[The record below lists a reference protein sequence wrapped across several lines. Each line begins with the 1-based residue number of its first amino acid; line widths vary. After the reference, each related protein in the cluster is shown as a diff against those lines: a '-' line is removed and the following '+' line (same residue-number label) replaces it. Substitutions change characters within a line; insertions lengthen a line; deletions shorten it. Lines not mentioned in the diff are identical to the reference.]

1 METFGRYEL
10 LRKLATGGMGA
21 VYLARQKGPVGFQKL
36 LVVKRLLPHLSEDD
50 EFLQMFLD
58 EARIAALLNHPN
70 IAQIYEM
77 GDVDGQYYIAMEYVH
92 GEPLGSLVPR
102 ASAHPGGFPLGL
114 RCRIIAEAAA
124 GLDAAHNARSP
135 SGRKLSLIH
144 RDVSPQNV
152 LVGFNGG
159 VKLIDFGVA
168 KAQGKLSQ
176 TVVGTIKGKHAY
188 MSPEQARGEPLDA
201 RSDVFGLGTVFY
213 ELLTGGRLFKR
224 ETEMATLKAVVGH
237 KIVPPSE
244 AVPGIP
250 KSLDPIVFKALARKR
265 DDRFTT
271 AGELQLALEE
281 FLQQEKLHGTSAHLA
296 AFMRDVYSD
305 ELEEERFAAEP
316 TMIYFDPRL
325 MARPGS
331 AAAAKPPASGTTSS
345 SGKAQA
351 PAKTPPRAPEPS
363 VSQSSTKAAAS
374 PEDPGVGPSAER
386 TSRTKENSGL
396 SRPEARPVKTREN
409 TGVSL
414 ADTRPL
420 HDEDARRPT
429 AKHEA
434 MRGEVRASTG
444 KFDAVREDASP
455 ARASTAK
462 HEAVRED
469 AGPARASAAKHEAVR
484 GEDTGSAR
492 SSAAKPEAVRAETGR
507 SSTAQ
512 FGAVRAE
519 TSKPTRPPEGSTGSR
534 SAAKPV
540 KASGDST
547 GSRSAAK
554 AVRAS
559 EDSVG
564 AKVPSK
570 TGRTEGSVSSA
581 RRPVRGNGPD
591 SDK

>member
-213 ELLTGGRLFKR
+213 ELLTNGRLFKR

-265 DDRFTT
+265 DDRFAT

-281 FLQQEKLHGTSAHLA
+281 FLQQEKLAGTSAHLA
-296 AFMRDVYSD
+296 AFMRDVYAD

-331 AAAAKPPASGTTSS
+331 AASAKAPATGTTPSA
-345 SGKAQA
+345 GKAQQA

-374 PEDPGVGPSAER
+374 PENSGVGNP
-386 TSRTKENSGL
+386 SRTKENSGL
-396 SRPEARPVKTREN
+396 SRPDARPVRTREN

-420 HDEDARRPT
+420 SDEDAGR
-429 AKHEA
+429 
-434 MRGEVRASTG
+434 
-444 KFDAVREDASP
+444 
-455 ARASTAK
+455 STAK
-462 HEAVRED
+462 HEAVRGE
-469 AGPARASAAKHEAVR
+469 AARSSTAKHEAVR
-484 GEDTGSAR
+484 ADA
-492 SSAAKPEAVRAETGR
+492 EAGR
-507 SSTAQ
+507 SSTAK
-512 FGAVRAE
+512 FGAVREDAA
-519 TSKPTRPPEGSTGSR
+519 KPSRAPEGSTGGRAAGKTARGPEDADSR
-534 SAAKPV
+534 PAAKAV
-540 KASGDST
+540 KAPGDTT

-554 AVRAS
+554 AVRAP

-564 AKVPSK
+564 GKVPAK
-570 TGRTEGSVSSA
+570 TPRPTEGSVSSA
-581 RRPVRGNGPD
+581 RRPARGGGPD

>member
-213 ELLTGGRLFKR
+213 ELLTNGRLFKR
-224 ETEMATLKAVVGH
+224 ESEMATLKAVVGF

-250 KSLDPIVFKALARKR
+250 KSLDAIVFKALARKR
-265 DDRFTT
+265 DDRFST

-296 AFMRDVYSD
+296 AFMRDVYAD

-325 MARPGS
+325 MARPG
-331 AAAAKPPASGTTSS
+331 AAAPKVTGTLPAQGKAPAKPPS
-345 SGKAQA
+345 
-351 PAKTPPRAPEPS
+351 PEPS
-363 VSQSSTKAAAS
+363 AVSQSSTKAAAT
-374 PEDPGVGPSAER
+374 PEDSGVARPPER
-386 TSRTKENSGL
+386 PVRTKENSGL
-396 SRPEARPVKTREN
+396 SRPEARPVRTREN
-409 TGVSL
+409 TGLSH
-414 ADTRPL
+414 ADTRPVRG
-420 HDEDARRPT
+420 DEDAGRTGEKSAGSTPEGPVAFRPT
-429 AKHEA
+429 AKP
-434 MRGEVRASTG
+434 VRTSEGAS
-444 KFDAVREDASP
+444 
-455 ARASTAK
+455 
-462 HEAVRED
+462 
-469 AGPARASAAKHEAVR
+469 
-484 GEDTGSAR
+484 
-492 SSAAKPEAVRAETGR
+492 
-507 SSTAQ
+507 
-512 FGAVRAE
+512 
-519 TSKPTRPPEGSTGSR
+519 
-534 SAAKPV
+534 
-540 KASGDST
+540 

-554 AVRAS
+554 AVRTSEDADSRSAPKPVRAQEEAADSRAAPKPVRALEGAADSRSAS
-559 EDSVG
+559 KPVRAAEDSVG
-564 AKVPSK
+564 GKVPAKGARAS
-570 TGRTEGSVSSA
+570 EGSVSNA
-581 RRPVRGNGPD
+581 RRPTRGNGPD

>member
-265 DDRFTT
+265 DDRFST

-296 AFMRDVYSD
+296 AFMRDVYAD

-331 AAAAKPPASGTTSS
+331 PAPAKPPASGATPSA
-345 SGKAQA
+345 GKAQG

-363 VSQSSTKAAAS
+363 VSQSSTKASAS
-374 PEDPGVGPSAER
+374 PEDSGMGPAAER

-396 SRPEARPVKTREN
+396 SRPEARPVRTREN

-420 HDEDARRPT
+420 HDEDASRPT
-429 AKHEA
+429 SKH
-434 MRGEVRASTG
+434 
-444 KFDAVREDASP
+444 DAVRGED

-462 HEAVRED
+462 HEAVRTE
-469 AGPARASAAKHEAVR
+469 
-484 GEDTGSAR
+484 TGR
-492 SSAAKPEAVRAETGR
+492 SSTARHEAVRAETGR

-512 FGAVRAE
+512 FGAVRDDAA
-519 TSKPTRPPEGSTGSR
+519 KPARTPEGSTGSR
-534 SAAKPV
+534 SAAKAV
-540 KASGDST
+540 KVSGEAT

-554 AVRAS
+554 AVRAP

-564 AKVPSK
+564 GKAPAKP
-570 TGRTEGSVSSA
+570 GRTEGSVSSA
-581 RRPVRGNGPD
+581 RRPVRGSGPD

>member
-265 DDRFTT
+265 DDRFST

-281 FLQQEKLHGTSAHLA
+281 FLQQEKLSGTSAHLA
-296 AFMRDVYSD
+296 AFMRDVYAD

-331 AAAAKPPASGTTSS
+331 AASAKAPASGTTQSS
-345 SGKAQA
+345 AKAQA

-363 VSQSSTKAAAS
+363 VSQSSTKAAAR
-374 PEDPGVGPSAER
+374 PEDSGVGPAAER

-396 SRPEARPVKTREN
+396 SRPEARPVRTREN

-420 HDEDARRPT
+420 HDEDSGRPT
-429 AKHEA
+429 SKHEA
-434 MRGEVRASTG
+434 MRGEARASTG
-444 KFDAVREDASP
+444 KFDAVRGEDAGPARASTGKHEAVRGEDTGP

-462 HEAVRED
+462 HEAVR
-469 AGPARASAAKHEAVR
+469 AEA
-484 GEDTGSAR
+484 
-492 SSAAKPEAVRAETGR
+492 GR

-519 TSKPTRPPEGSTGSR
+519 GSKPSRPPEASTGSR
-534 SAAKPV
+534 SAAKAV
-540 KASGDST
+540 KAPSDAT

-554 AVRAS
+554 AVRAQ

-564 AKVPSK
+564 AKAPAK

-581 RRPVRGNGPD
+581 RRPARGNGPD

>member
-224 ETEMATLKAVVGH
+224 ETEMATLKAVVGF

-265 DDRFTT
+265 DDRFST

-296 AFMRDVYSD
+296 AFMRDVYAD

-325 MARPGS
+325 MARPGGS
-331 AAAAKPPASGTTSS
+331 APAKAPASGTTPPQ
-345 SGKAQA
+345 GKAAAQVKA
-351 PAKTPPRAPEPS
+351 PRAPEPS
-363 VSQSSTKAAAS
+363 GVSHSSTKAAAS
-374 PEDPGVGPSAER
+374 PEDSGEGAPPER
-386 TSRTKENSGL
+386 TARTKENSGL
-396 SRPEARPVKTREN
+396 SRPEARPVRTREN
-409 TGVSL
+409 TGLSH
-414 ADTRPL
+414 ADTRPVL
-420 HDEDARRPT
+420 GDADASHSST

-434 MRGEVRASTG
+434 VRGDAREGHASTARHE
-444 KFDAVREDASP
+444 AVRGDADEG
-455 ARASTAK
+455 RASTAK
-462 HEAVRED
+462 HEA
-469 AGPARASAAKHEAVR
+469 ARRDSN
-484 GEDTGSAR
+484 
-492 SSAAKPEAVRAETGR
+492 TGR

-519 TSKPTRPPEGSTGSR
+519 DSSGARPVAKPGRAPEGSTGGRSPGKTARASSEADSR
-534 SAAKPV
+534 ASAKSARAADDSAGG
-540 KASGDST
+540 KAS
-547 GSRSAAK
+547 AK
-554 AVRAS
+554 AGRAS
-559 EDSVG
+559 
-564 AKVPSK
+564 
-570 TGRTEGSVSSA
+570 EGSVSSA
-581 RRPVRGNGPD
+581 RRPSRGNDPD
-591 SDK
+591 SGK

>member
-296 AFMRDVYSD
+296 AFMRDVYAD

-331 AAAAKPPASGTTSS
+331 AAAAKAPVSGTTGTTPSA
-345 SGKAQA
+345 GKAQPA

-374 PEDPGVGPSAER
+374 PEDSGVGRPPR
-386 TSRTKENSGL
+386 TRETSGL
-396 SRPEARPVKTREN
+396 SRPDARPVRTREH
-409 TGVSL
+409 TGASL

-420 HDEDARRPT
+420 SDEDEGP
-429 AKHEA
+429 
-434 MRGEVRASTG
+434 
-444 KFDAVREDASP
+444 
-455 ARASTAK
+455 STAK
-462 HEAVRED
+462 HEAVR
-469 AGPARASAAKHEAVR
+469 GEA
-484 GEDTGSAR
+484 
-492 SSAAKPEAVRAETGR
+492 PR
-507 SSTAQ
+507 SSTARHD
-512 FGAVRAE
+512 AVRADA
-519 TSKPTRPPEGSTGSR
+519 SKPSRAPDSSTGSR
-534 SAAKPV
+534 PAAKAV
-540 KASGDST
+540 KSSADTT

-554 AVRAS
+554 AVRAP

-564 AKVPSK
+564 GKVPAK
-570 TGRTEGSVSSA
+570 TARPTEGSVSSA
-581 RRPVRGNGPD
+581 RRPARGGGSD